1 MRTVLSISLP
11 GKISSE
17 LDAFAK
23 STGRN
28 KSDIVKE
35 SISLYLWETK
45 YKAVRK
51 PSAQRQK
58 KQVLSLTKIFSR
70 LFRESSF

>member
-11 GKISSE
+11 EKISSQLE
-17 LDAFAK
+17 AFAK

-35 SISLYLWETK
+35 SISQYLWETK

-51 PSAQRQK
+51 TLGAKAK
-58 KQVLSLTKIFSR
+58 KAGFVTDEDIFKAVS
-70 LFRESSF
+70 

>member
-17 LDAFAK
+17 LDAYAK

-45 YKAVRK
+45 YKALRK
-51 PSAQRQK
+51 SLGAKAK
-58 KQVLSLTKIFSR
+58 KAGFVTDEDIFKAVS
-70 LFRESSF
+70 

>member
-11 GKISSE
+11 QEISAE

-23 STGRN
+23 ATGRN

-35 SISLYLWETK
+35 SISLYLWEAQ
-45 YKAVRK
+45 YRGVRK
-51 PSAQRQK
+51 KIGRKAK
-58 KQVLSLTKIFSR
+58 KAGMVTDEDIFRTVS
-70 LFRESSF
+70 

>member
-17 LDAFAK
+17 LDAYAK

-45 YKAVRK
+45 YKGVRK
-51 PSAQRQK
+51 TLGAKAK
-58 KQVLSLTKIFSR
+58 KAGFVNDEDIFKAVS
-70 LFRESSF
+70 

>member
-51 PSAQRQK
+51 PLGAKAAKPRLCLTFSSAPMPQ
-58 KQVLSLTKIFSR
+58 
-70 LFRESSF
+70 